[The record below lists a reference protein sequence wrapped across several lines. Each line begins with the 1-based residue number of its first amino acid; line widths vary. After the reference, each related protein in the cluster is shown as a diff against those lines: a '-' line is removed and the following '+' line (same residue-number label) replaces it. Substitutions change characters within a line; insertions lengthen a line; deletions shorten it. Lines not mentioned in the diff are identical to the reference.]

1 MRASKIAGG
10 AIAALVVIVILL
22 LIIGIPSGFLTSEI
36 QSRVQRETGY
46 RLTISGATKIGI
58 WPSLNVSLHDIVL
71 QDPKDSDRQLTADSI
86 QADITLSSLWSG
98 HPRVTELAIVH
109 PVLSVP
115 LQRDRL
121 RDANP
126 SPKPAAT
133 AAAGGTEDSA
143 PGIEHVTVSNGTVVF
158 SNLRDRVENRI
169 EAINA
174 DMKIASDRNVAINGS
189 ARTREHPLK
198 FQVKAVAPAPPLERQ
213 NIPAEFTLD
222 APGLLQAPLSGKA
235 EARLNGS
242 VVMINGLT
250 GTLGDGAFNGWAS
263 IDFASKPLV
272 KLDLDFQRLDIAAAT
287 NSAAPTSPSAQ
298 NAPQSSAQSSPQTWS
313 NASFDLTGLN
323 YVDVQAKLS
332 AAELDIGS
340 ARLAP
345 AAIDANLG
353 RGVLRLGV
361 TNLGAYGGLASAELD
376 VDASTTNPTYSLRT
390 DLAGV
395 RALPLLRGIADFD
408 RLDGKLQAKIA
419 VRSIGTSQR
428 AIMSNLEGSVF
439 AIFQDGA
446 IRGINVAGM
455 IRSLTSSTLS
465 GWQDTNNNNEGT
477 DLTQLSM
484 SFHIDKGQATT
495 TDLNLV
501 GPLVRVTGAG
511 TIDLGTKLMA
521 FRVEPKLVMTTEGQG
536 RAADPVGFGIPV
548 MIDGS
553 WANPRIY
560 PDMAGIMDNPDAAY
574 AKLRDM
580 GKGLFGPGGAGLG
593 QALGGLG
600 GLGGLSGAAPTSADG
615 KDNGSTDQLGGQ
627 LGQALGSLLQQG
639 VGRGRSI
646 PPPAASSSSAAPA
659 SQPAPVASNPPP
671 PPQDSQPMNDVL
683 RQLFNR

>member
-1 MRASKIAGG
+1 MRALRIAGA
-10 AIAALVVIVILL
+10 AIAALVVIVVVF
-22 LIIGIPSGFLTSEI
+22 LIVGIPSGFLTSEI
-36 QSRVQRETGY
+36 QDRVEQETGY
-46 RLTISGATKIGI
+46 RLTISGATRIGI
-58 WPSLNVSLHDIVL
+58 WPSLNVSLSDIVL
-71 QDPKDSDRQLTADSI
+71 QDPKDSDRQLTAGSI
-86 QADITLSSLWSG
+86 KADITLSSLWSG
-98 HPRVTELAIVH
+98 QPQVTELAIVH

-126 SPKPAAT
+126 SPKPT
-133 AAAGGTEDSA
+133 TTSAGGGAEGNA
-143 PGIEHVTVSNGTVVF
+143 PAIKHVTVSDGTVVF

-174 DMKIASDRNVAINGS
+174 DATIGDDRKVAINGS
-189 ARTREHPLK
+189 ARTGEHPLK
-198 FQVKAVAPAPPLERQ
+198 FQVKAAPPAPPLERQ
-213 NIPAEFTLD
+213 NIPTTFTLD

-250 GTLGDGAFNGWAS
+250 GTLGDGNFNGWAS

-272 KLDLDFQRLDIAAAT
+272 KLDLDFQRLDFAAAA
-287 NSAAPTSPSAQ
+287 SRAAPASPSAQ
-298 NAPQSSAQSSPQTWS
+298 NDSQSSAASSPQPWS

-323 YVDVQAKLS
+323 YVDVQAKVS
-332 AAELDIGS
+332 AAEVDIGE
-340 ARLAP
+340 AQLAP

-353 RGVLRLGV
+353 RGVLRMGV
-361 TNLGAYGGLASAELD
+361 TNLGAYGGLASGELD
-376 VDASTTNPTYSLRT
+376 VDASTTNPTYSLRI

-395 RALPLLRGIADFD
+395 RALPLLRGVADFD
-408 RLDGKLQAKIA
+408 KLDGKLQAKIA
-419 VRSIGTSQR
+419 VRSTGTSQR
-428 AIMSNLEGSVF
+428 AIMSNLQGSVF
-439 AIFQDGA
+439 TIFQDGE

-465 GWQDTNNNNEGT
+465 GWQQTNQQGT

-484 SFHIDKGQATT
+484 SFRIDKGRATS

-501 GPLVRVTGAG
+501 GPLVRVTGVG
-511 TIDLGTKLMA
+511 TIDLGTKLLA
-521 FRVEPKLVMTTEGQG
+521 YRVEPKLVMTTEGQG

-553 WANPRIY
+553 WSNPRIY
-560 PDMAGIMDNPDAAY
+560 PDMAGMLDDPDAAY

-593 QALGGLG
+593 QMLSGLG
-600 GLGGLSGAAPTSADG
+600 GLGGSASTSADG
-615 KDNGSTDQLGGQ
+615 KDNGSTDPLGGQ
-627 LGQALGSLLQQG
+627 LGQTLGNLLGQG
-639 VGRGRSI
+639 IGRGRSI
-646 PPPAASSSSAAPA
+646 PPPAASSSSAPA
-659 SQPAPVASNPPP
+659 AQPAPVASNPPP
-671 PPQDSQPMNDVL
+671 PPAQDSQPMNDVL